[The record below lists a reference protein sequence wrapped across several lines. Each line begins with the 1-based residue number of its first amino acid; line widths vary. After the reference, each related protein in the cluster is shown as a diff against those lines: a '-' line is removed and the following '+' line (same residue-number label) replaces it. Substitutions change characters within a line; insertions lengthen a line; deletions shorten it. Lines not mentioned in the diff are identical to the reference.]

1 MKKKNYKEALLW
13 AIIIILMVFIIALD
27 AIWFRE
33 NHIEK
38 VNQEDSQQATY
49 VEVYF
54 DFNGGTGNTS
64 SRSMSGTYNFD
75 GINATRAGYT
85 FAGWMYNGEYV
96 NHGDTLKSNSDH
108 TLVAQWTSADINV
121 QSSEDVNTSS
131 TVGINTQSSEDTGVQ
146 VTLNFNTGYIDNGS
160 SKDYGPRV
168 VTMYDVYNI
177 PTLNLVNPG
186 YTFKG
191 WFYKV
196 DMEHR

>member
-64 SRSMSGTYNFD
+64 SRSMSGT
-75 GINATRAGYT
+75 
-85 FAGWMYNGEYV
+85 
-96 NHGDTLKSNSDH
+96 
-108 TLVAQWTSADINV
+108 
-121 QSSEDVNTSS
+121 
-131 TVGINTQSSEDTGVQ
+131 
-146 VTLNFNTGYIDNGS
+146 
-160 SKDYGPRV
+160 
-168 VTMYDVYNI
+168 
-177 PTLNLVNPG
+177 
-186 YTFKG
+186 
-191 WFYKV
+191 
-196 DMEHR
+196 